1 MFPLRRINSLHLCFG
16 SDLFGMVRECGFV
29 AVRMWDDGAAVG
41 GRFLG
46 PKNLL
51 FNVPAL
57 GRSVNLILGSRFRSG
72 WKRFGGLA
80 WRMDCI

>member
-1 MFPLRRINSLHLCFG
+1 
-16 SDLFGMVRECGFV
+16 
-29 AVRMWDDGAAVG
+29 MWDAGAALG
-41 GRFLG
+41 SRFIG

-57 GRSVNLILGSRFRSG
+57 GRSVILILESRFRSG
-72 WKRFGGLA
+72 WKRFGGYA